1 MNIFCTTYDLKLHH
15 PFNVS
20 YARTPSGSAHVRKV
34 VFAHIEQEGITG
46 TGEASPSKR
55 YNETAETV
63 QEFVTSFN
71 TSVLPPLE
79 DKSAFLSAIESH
91 APASTAAKCVLDMAW
106 HDWWCK
112 KNNILLGAY
121 LAGEKLPL
129 IGTDMTSFT
138 IGIDELDVIEQK
150 VHEAVQYPI
159 LKVKLGTDNDE
170 KIIETIR
177 KTTNKVLRVDANE
190 GWKTKEDALKK
201 IEWLATQNVELI
213 EQPLPAERD
222 TEMPWLKERS
232 PLPLF
237 ADESCGRLASIE
249 RCAEGFHGINVK
261 LMKSTGIA
269 EAVRMIR
276 RARELGMKIM
286 IGCFIE
292 TSLAVTAAAHLAKYC
307 DYADLDGAA
316 LCENDPYIGATIAK
330 GKLIV
335 PERVGIGV
343 LWRG

>member
-1 MNIFCTTYDLKLHH
+1 MKLFCTTYDLALHH

-20 YARTPSGSAHVRKV
+20 YARTPSGSAHVRTI
-34 VFAHIEQEGITG
+34 VFAHIEQDGVTG

-63 QEFVTSFN
+63 QKFVYSLN
-71 TSVLPPLE
+71 ASSLPSPE
-79 DKSAFLSAIESH
+79 DKDTFLPAIGAH
-91 APASTAAKCVLDMAW
+91 AAANTAAKCAVDMAW

-112 KNNILLGAY
+112 KNTISLGKY
-121 LAGEKLPL
+121 LAEEKLPL
-129 IGTDMTSFT
+129 TGTNVTSFT
-138 IGIDELDVIEQK
+138 IGIDELAVIEQK
-150 VHEAVQYPI
+150 VREAEEYPI
-159 LKVKLGTDNDE
+159 LKIKLGTEYDE

-177 KTTNKVLRVDANE
+177 RVTNKVLRIDANE
-190 GWKTKEDALKK
+190 GWKTKEEALEK
-201 IEWLATQNVELI
+201 ITWLKGQNVELI
-213 EQPLPAERD
+213 EQPLPADRD
-222 TEMPWLKERS
+222 AEMPWLKERS

-249 RCAEGFHGINVK
+249 GCAERFHGVNVK

-269 EAVRMIR
+269 EAVKMIR

-286 IGCFIE
+286 MGCFIE
-292 TSLAVTAAAHLAKYC
+292 TSLAVTAAAHLARYC

-316 LCENDPYIGATIAK
+316 LCENDPYSGATIAR

-335 PERVGIGV
+335 PESAGIGAV
-343 LWRG
+343 LRV